1 MNCRKLNYDFVIG
14 GTGFTLEKGWGGRKG
29 RLGFSFFFTVTINKL
44 HIISDY
50 CEHDM
55 HLIHTKREFFFGKL

>member
-1 MNCRKLNYDFVIG
+1 MGGVRVGWDLVI
-14 GTGFTLEKGWGGRKG
+14 FYCHDKQ
-29 RLGFSFFFTVTINKL
+29 

-55 HLIHTKREFFFGKL
+55 HLIHTKREFFLENFKG

>member
-1 MNCRKLNYDFVIG
+1 MIFVI
-14 GTGFTLEKGWGGRKG
+14 GTGFTVERGGGGVRVGWD
-29 RLGFSFFFTVTINKL
+29 LDFFFTVTINKL

-55 HLIHTKREFFFGKL
+55 QLIHTKREFFLKTLRGKPSQ